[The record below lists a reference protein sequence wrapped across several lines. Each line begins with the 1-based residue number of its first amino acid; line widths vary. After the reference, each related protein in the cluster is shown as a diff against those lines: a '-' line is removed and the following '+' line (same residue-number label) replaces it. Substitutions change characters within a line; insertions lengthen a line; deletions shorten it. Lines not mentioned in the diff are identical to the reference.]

1 MQESITT
8 LDKREWN
15 KQELL
20 DRMMDDKF
28 YYQYLGVN
36 ALSSSSVKKLLNSP
50 REYEDSL
57 MVGSKTNPAFEFGWL
72 FHTAILEPHVY
83 EKQVFV
89 DVKSRNTNLFREALS
104 EHPRPFTM
112 KERYDV
118 ERLAESFY
126 NNSRA
131 VDMMQHTQ
139 KEVPAIGNL
148 FGMPFRAKAD
158 VLGDGYI
165 VDLKTTGNI
174 NKFEYSAREYLYRC
188 QAYIYCKLFDID
200 YRDFTFIAIDKTT
213 ATIGF
218 YGVSEKS
225 FIAGKYDVEQAV
237 EVYKEYF
244 IDKNKE
250 VYDYELEGQI

>member
-1 MQESITT
+1 
-8 LDKREWN
+8 
-15 KQELL
+15 
-20 DRMMDDKF
+20 
-28 YYQYLGVN
+28 
-36 ALSSSSVKKLLNSP
+36 
-50 REYEDSL
+50 
-57 MVGSKTNPAFEFGWL
+57 
-72 FHTAILEPHVY
+72 
-83 EKQVFV
+83 
-89 DVKSRNTNLFREALS
+89 
-104 EHPRPFTM
+104 M

-165 VDLKTTGNI
+165 VDLNYWQHKQI
-174 NKFEYSAREYLYRC
+174 EYSAREYLYRC

-237 EVYKEYF
+237 DVYKEYF